1 MHVSLDATAI
11 LDKILGIISK
21 VIKWTHFETMSP
33 TVLLSLFNADYN
45 QGNDQKNLWLVSKL
59 FKEGAEGL
67 ERSEYTDNFYRS

>member
-1 MHVSLDATAI
+1 
-11 LDKILGIISK
+11 
-21 VIKWTHFETMSP
+21 MSP